1 MSTSI
6 AKSTEKTPKIRSLD
20 HRLPSNIHVFVQS
33 THRDVV
39 GGFELE
45 EPADVEREGEE
56 DEAEDGHDAGVLAGL
71 GHGVAHAHV
80 ALDGHGQGA
89 VDRAWKKEYEG

>member
-1 MSTSI
+1 MSRGKLQKLLYAM
-6 AKSTEKTPKIRSLD
+6 AKDIPQCQAQAQPTLVNQHCQVDRKNAKNTFPQ
-20 HRLPSNIHVFVQS
+20 LPSNIQVFVQS

-56 DEAEDGHDAGVLAGL
+56 DKAEDGHDAGVLAGL
-71 GHGVAHAHV
+71 
-80 ALDGHGQGA
+80 
-89 VDRAWKKEYEG
+89 